1 MSKKLFFSSVFCM
14 IFGILMGGLFIV
26 LPSHVDQD
34 GTLREG
40 WFLVEFGFLF
50 VALGILL
57 MFVTGGKYLYHR
69 FLQHKQ

>member
-1 MSKKLFFSSVFCM
+1 MSKKIFFSSIFCM

-34 GTLREG
+34 GILREP

-57 MFVTGGKYLYHR
+57 MIVTVVKYLYHL
-69 FLQHKQ
+69 FVQHKQ

>member
-1 MSKKLFFSSVFCM
+1 MSKKLFFSSIFCM

-34 GTLREG
+34 GILREP

-57 MFVTGGKYLYHR
+57 MIVTVVKYLYHR
-69 FLQHKQ
+69 FVQHKQ

>member
-1 MSKKLFFSSVFCM
+1 
-14 IFGILMGGLFIV
+14 MGGLFIV

-34 GTLREG
+34 GILREP

-57 MFVTGGKYLYHR
+57 MIVTAVKYLYHR
-69 FLQHKQ
+69 FVQHKQ